1 MFELVATVCVAGPCH
16 GQLLPGYEAETLS
29 ECQSLAAERHGG
41 TVATCQPAGPALDL
55 TEIAPGVY
63 VHIGEIAEPN
73 PENGGDVA
81 NLGVVVGRDSVAVID
96 AGSTRQ
102 VGESLWRAVR
112 QVTNLPVEHLILT
125 HMHPDHVLG
134 ATVFAEAGAEVI
146 GRSGLARALADRQ
159 GSYLLRMGQEVG
171 SDLVAGTEAP
181 SVDIEV
187 ADEQKIDLGGRE
199 ITLKA
204 WPLAHTQTDLTVHVP
219 DADLL
224 FAGDLLFDDH
234 CPSLDGSV
242 VGWQVVLDD
251 LIAMKVAQM
260 VPGHGE
266 VLGWPPNDL
275 PLQRYLADLEA
286 ETRAA
291 LDKGIRLDEAAMT
304 VAQDASKEWHLCSTF
319 TPRNATIAYTQ
330 LEWE

>member
-125 HMHPDHVLG
+125 HMHPDHVRQGIGSQLLT
-134 ATVFAEAGAEVI
+134 AIEPALSQTESFCI
-146 GRSGLARALADRQ
+146 PRDHLFSFYGRSGFRVIDQ
-159 GSYLLRMGQEVG
+159 N
-171 SDLVAGTEAP
+171 EAP
-181 SVDIEV
+181 SFLSERLASYIDEGLPV
-187 ADEQKIDLGGRE
+187 AIMYRSRGE
-199 ITLKA
+199 
-204 WPLAHTQTDLTVHVP
+204 AH
-219 DADLL
+219 
-224 FAGDLLFDDH
+224 
-234 CPSLDGSV
+234 
-242 VGWQVVLDD
+242 
-251 LIAMKVAQM
+251 
-260 VPGHGE
+260 
-266 VLGWPPNDL
+266 
-275 PLQRYLADLEA
+275 
-286 ETRAA
+286 
-291 LDKGIRLDEAAMT
+291 
-304 VAQDASKEWHLCSTF
+304 
-319 TPRNATIAYTQ
+319 
-330 LEWE
+330 